1 MAASSPS
8 RFSFNIKYVQHRN
21 RTLTS
26 LSTSLV
32 FWAVL
37 ATPFAAPAT
46 LFSQAPGASHAQRA
60 HQLLSEKKPDLAIPE
75 FRAVL
80 AADPNNLDAQANL
93 GVLLFFR
100 GDYSGAEPYLHQAV
114 NQQPDLPKIR
124 ALLGLSEKYL
134 GRSFQAR
141 ADLELAV
148 PQLAEPPIR
157 IQAGLALVELDVA
170 SQDLDKASSVL
181 GLLRQ
186 VAPTDPRVLYAAYR
200 ISTDQAGEALV
211 SLSLAAPDSP
221 QMHQAMAH
229 ELERNRDL
237 PATVANLKKA
247 AELDPDLPGIHYE
260 YAEALAESDDP
271 KLRAAAEGEYKLALE
286 HNPHDARSA
295 AALGDIATARGDLA
309 AAASFYQQAL
319 ALDPHLAEAQIGLA
333 HSDTERGDFAAAVP
347 ILEQVTAADP
357 TNTLAHFRLSA
368 AYRKLGRTADAKR
381 ELDAY
386 QHLKQIKDR
395 MRVVYKEMRQ
405 QSPDRSKDSADASPK

>member
-1 MAASSPS
+1 MH
-8 RFSFNIKYVQHRN
+8 HRI
-21 RTLTS
+21 RTPPVRPCS
-26 LSTSLV
+26 LFLS
-32 FWAVL
+32 
-37 ATPFAAPAT
+37 AT
-46 LFSQAPGASHAQRA
+46 LAAFLTPPRILLSQAPGAAQAHAAQA
-60 HQLLSEKKPDLAIPE
+60 HRLLTEKKPDLAIPE

-80 AADPNNLDAQANL
+80 AADPTNLDAQANL

-100 GDYSGAEPYLHQAV
+100 GDYAGAEPFLHQAV
-114 NQQPDLPKIR
+114 AQQPNLSKIR

-134 GRSFQAR
+134 GHPAEAR
-141 ADLELAV
+141 ADLEIAV
-148 PQLAEPPIR
+148 PELAEPPIR

-170 SQDLDKASSVL
+170 SQDLDKASAVL
-181 GLLRQ
+181 TLLRQ
-186 VAPTDPRVLYAAYR
+186 VAPTDPRVLYAVYR
-200 ISTDQAGEALV
+200 IATDQAGEALL
-211 SLSLAAPDSP
+211 SLSLAAPDSA

-229 ELERNRDL
+229 ELERNLDL

-271 KLRAAAEGEYKLALE
+271 KLRAAAEAEYKLALA

-295 AALGDIATARGDLA
+295 AALGDIATARSDLPGA
-309 AAASFYQQAL
+309 TVFYQQAL

-333 HSDTERGDFAAAVP
+333 HTDTERGDIAAAVP
-347 ILEQVTAADP
+347 ILEQVIAADP

-381 ELDAY
+381 ELEAY

-395 MRVVYKEMRQ
+395 MRLLYKEMRQ
-405 QSPDRSKDSADASPK
+405 QSPDHTQSSADASPK